1 VTVRDFAARLRVDVF
16 RDPRYLN
23 GGSCGDVQGIF
34 DTVQINVGAVMKLI
48 SAHITNFR
56 SIEDSNQFE
65 IGELTCLVGKNE
77 AGKTTILQALYGLKP
92 FGAFSYDKVRDYPRR
107 NLNRFDDRHP
117 DGKSKVI
124 ETKWALSDADIKC
137 ITDKF
142 GKDAL
147 KTKEIVV
154 SKYIGDDPAYWSIP
168 SKDKACLEY
177 LIHKHALDAVEQ
189 NSLSNVDTAKAA
201 IEALT
206 ALPQRSEKLE
216 KLLAELTSFRDS
228 SFHLAMVDILSPRMP
243 KFFYTSHFDRMSGEI
258 SINKIQTD
266 IQQKTV
272 SEADKI
278 FLDFLEYAGTSI
290 DELKGAVKYE
300 ELKAKCEG
308 ASNEITDEIFQFWS
322 QNEALRV
329 VIDIGEGKPQDKPP
343 FNSGT
348 IVKIRIENTNH
359 RVTVPLSERSA
370 GFVWFFSFLSQF
382 KQLKKITGN
391 AIILLDEPGLT
402 LHGKAQSDLLR
413 YIEER
418 LLPEHQVIFTT
429 HSPFMVPAERMA
441 DVRIV
446 EDVVKHEGKKTIV
459 HGTKVSSDVL
469 SVDKDTLF
477 PLQGALGYEITQ
489 SLFIGKNTLL
499 VEGPSDI
506 LYLQAFSSALKNR
519 KREGLDSR
527 WTMCPSGGIDK
538 ITPFASLFG
547 SNNLNIAVL
556 CDLAVGDKN
565 KLEKLRKSQI
575 LKAGHLYTAADFT
588 GKAESDI
595 EDFLHPDLFIKLL
608 NNAYDLSK
616 ENKLSVK
623 KLDEAM
629 PNTVRIVKKA
639 EAAFNVLPQDVPE
652 FDHFYPSDWLIR
664 NPAFLI
670 DSTEL
675 DDTLARFEQA
685 FKAINKVLQ

>member
-1 VTVRDFAARLRVDVF
+1 
-16 RDPRYLN
+16 
-23 GGSCGDVQGIF
+23 
-34 DTVQINVGAVMKLI
+34 MKLI
-48 SAHITNFR
+48 SAHINNFR
-56 SIEDSNQFE
+56 SIEDSNKFE
-65 IGELTCLVGKNE
+65 IEDLTCLVGKNE
-77 AGKTTILQALYGLKP
+77 AGKTAILQAFYGIKP
-92 FGAFSYDKVRDYPRR
+92 FGSFAYEKTRDYPRR
-107 NLNRFDDRHP
+107 YLSRFDDRHT

-124 ETKWALSDADIKC
+124 ITLWSLLPADIKLVSD
-137 ITDKF
+137 IYGLK
-142 GKDAL
+142 AL
-147 KTKEIVV
+147 KNNEV
-154 SKYIGDDPAYWSIP
+154 SITKYIGDDSQYWNVSC
-168 SKDKACLEY
+168 DDRACLEH
-177 LIHKHALDAVEQ
+177 LIHKLKLDDAEQ
-189 NSLSNVDTAKAA
+189 NSLKGAKNAEEA
-201 IEALT
+201 ITLLT
-206 ALPQRSEKLE
+206 ALSQRSENIE
-216 KLLAELTSFRDS
+216 KLFVELNQIKDAR
-228 SFHLAMVDILSPRMP
+228 FHSEMIKILSPMMP

-266 IQQKTV
+266 IQQKIV
-272 SEADKI
+272 SASDQI

-329 VIDIGEGKPQDKPP
+329 VIDIGEGKAGDKPP
-343 FNSGT
+343 FNTGT

-382 KQLKKITGN
+382 KQLKKTTGN

-441 DVRIV
+441 SVRVV
-446 EDVVKHEGKKTIV
+446 EDIIKHEGGKTV
-459 HGTKVSSDVL
+459 VLGTKVSSDVL

-506 LYLQAFSSALKNR
+506 LYLQAFSAALKNR

-527 WTMCPSGGIDK
+527 WVICPSGGIDK
-538 ITPFASLFG
+538 ILPFTSLFG
-547 SNNLNIAVL
+547 ANNLNIAVL
-556 CDLAVGDKN
+556 CDLAVGDKG

-575 LKAGHLYTAADFT
+575 LKAGQLFTAADFT
-588 GKAESDI
+588 GKSESDI
-595 EDFLHPDLFIKLL
+595 EDFLHPELFVKLL
-608 NNAYDLSK
+608 NSAYDLAK
-616 ENKLSVK
+616 KNILTVA
-623 KLDEAM
+623 KLDAAM
-629 PNTVRIVKKA
+629 PATERIVKKA
-639 EAAFNVLPQDVPE
+639 EAAFNVMPQDVPV
-652 FDHFYPSDWLIR
+652 FDHFHPSDWLIR
-664 NPAFLI
+664 NPTFLV
-670 DSTEL
+670 DGTEL
-675 DDTLARFEQA
+675 DETLDHFEQA
-685 FKAINKVLQ
+685 FKLINKVLQ

>member
-1 VTVRDFAARLRVDVF
+1 
-16 RDPRYLN
+16 
-23 GGSCGDVQGIF
+23 
-34 DTVQINVGAVMKLI
+34 MKLI
-48 SAHITNFR
+48 SAHISNFR
-56 SIEDSNQFE
+56 SIEDSTEFE
-65 IGELTCLVGKNE
+65 IDDLTCLVGKNE
-77 AGKTTILQALYGLKP
+77 AGKTAILQAFYGIKP
-92 FGAFSYDKVRDYPRR
+92 FGTFVYEKTRDYPRR
-107 NLNRFDDRHP
+107 YLSRFEDRHP
-117 DGKSKVI
+117 DGHSKVI
-124 ETKWALSDADIKC
+124 KTNWSLSLTDIKLV
-137 ITDKF
+137 TDNYGAK
-142 GKDAL
+142 AL
-147 KTKEIVV
+147 KTNEITIY
-154 SKYIGDDPAYWSIP
+154 KFIGYDLPCWGISCDDR
-168 SKDKACLEY
+168 ACLDH
-177 LIHKHALDAVEQ
+177 LINELELDEIEQ
-189 NSLSNVDTAKAA
+189 NPLKNAKNAA
-201 IEALT
+201 DAIAALT
-206 ALPQRSEKLE
+206 ELSQRSENLE
-216 KLLAELTSFRDS
+216 KLFSTLNLLKDASFQS
-228 SFHLAMVDILSPRMP
+228 EIIKILSPKMP

-258 SINKIQTD
+258 SVNKILID

-272 SEADKI
+272 SASDQI

-329 VIDIGEGKPQDKPP
+329 IIDIGEGKTGDPAP
-343 FNSGT
+343 FNAGT

-441 DVRIV
+441 NVRIV
-446 EDVVKHEGKKTIV
+446 EDVVKHEGSKTIV
-459 HGTKVSSDVL
+459 LGTKVSSDVL

-506 LYLQAFSSALKNR
+506 LYLQSFSEALKNR
-519 KREGLDSR
+519 KREGLDTR
-527 WTMCPSGGIDK
+527 WTICPSGGIDK
-538 ITPFASLFG
+538 ISPFASLFG
-547 SNNLNIAVL
+547 ANNLNIAVL
-556 CDLAVGDKN
+556 CDLAAGDKG

-575 LKAGHLYTAADFT
+575 LKAGQLFTAADFT
-588 GKAESDI
+588 GKTESDI
-595 EDFLHPDLFIKLL
+595 EDFLHPELFVKLL
-608 NNAYDLSK
+608 NNAYNLSK
-616 ENKLSVK
+616 KNILSVA
-623 KLDEAM
+623 KLDAANPTTE
-629 PNTVRIVKKA
+629 RLVKKV
-639 EAAFNVLPQDVPE
+639 EAAFNVMPQDVPE
-652 FDHFYPSDWLIR
+652 FDHFHPSDWLIR
-664 NPAFLI
+664 NPSFLA
-670 DSTEL
+670 DGPEL
-675 DDTLARFEQA
+675 DETLNRFEQA
-685 FKAINKVLQ
+685 FKLINKVLQ

>member
-1 VTVRDFAARLRVDVF
+1 
-16 RDPRYLN
+16 
-23 GGSCGDVQGIF
+23 
-34 DTVQINVGAVMKLI
+34 MKLI

-56 SIEDSNQFE
+56 SIEDSNEFE
-65 IGELTCLVGKNE
+65 IEDLTCLVGKNE
-77 AGKTTILQALYGLKP
+77 AGKTAILQSLYGINP
-92 FGAFSYDKVRDYPRR
+92 FSSFAYDKTRDYPRR
-107 NLNRFDDRHP
+107 YLSRFAERHK

-124 ETKWALSDADIKC
+124 QTIWRLSLDDMKLVSDVYGIN
-137 ITDKF
+137 
-142 GKDAL
+142 AL
-147 KTKEIVV
+147 KSDEFSI
-154 SKYIGDDPAYWSIP
+154 SKYIGADLQDWSIYCDDR
-168 SKDKACLEY
+168 KCLEH
-177 LIHKHALDAVEQ
+177 LIQKFRLDDVEQ
-189 NSLSNVDTAKAA
+189 NSLKSAKNAKEA
-201 IEALT
+201 ITQLT
-206 ALPQRSEKLE
+206 ALSQRSENIE
-216 KLLAELTSFRDS
+216 ELFVVLKAIKDASFES
-228 SFHLAMVDILSPRMP
+228 EIIKILSVRLP

-266 IQQKTV
+266 IQQNTV
-272 SEADKI
+272 SASDQI

-300 ELKAKCEG
+300 DLKAKCEG

-329 VIDIGEGKPQDKPP
+329 VIDIGEGKAGDKPP
-343 FNSGT
+343 FNTGT

-382 KQLKKITGN
+382 KQLKKTTGN

-429 HSPFMVPAERMA
+429 HSPFMVPAERMTS
-441 DVRIV
+441 VRVV
-446 EDVVKHEGKKTIV
+446 EDIVKHEGGKAV
-459 HGTKVSSDVL
+459 VLGTKVSADIL

-506 LYLQAFSSALKNR
+506 LYLQAFSSALKTRN
-519 KREGLDSR
+519 REGLDSR
-527 WTMCPSGGIDK
+527 WVVCPSGGIDK
-538 ITPFASLFG
+538 ISPFASLFG
-547 SNNLNIAVL
+547 ANKLNIAVL

-575 LKAGHLYTAADFT
+575 LKAGQLFTAADFT
-588 GKAESDI
+588 GKSESDI
-595 EDFLHPDLFIKLL
+595 EDFLHPELFVKLL
-608 NNAYDLSK
+608 NKAYDLAK
-616 ENKLSVK
+616 TNILTIA
-623 KLDEAM
+623 KLDATLPATE
-629 PNTVRIVKKA
+629 RIVKKA
-639 EAAFNVLPQDVPE
+639 EAAFKVMTPDVLE
-652 FDHFYPSDWLIR
+652 FDHFHQSDWLIR
-664 NPAFLI
+664 NPTFLVDGI
-670 DSTEL
+670 EL
-675 DDTLARFEQA
+675 DETLDRFEQA
-685 FKAINKVLQ
+685 FKSINKVLQ